1 MYKSFYSLLATPFAK
16 SILPEKAFLSST
28 FTEALA
34 RLDYLKRTRGMG
46 LLIGEPGAGKTFAL
60 RAFASSLSPSLYHV
74 MYFPLSTGTVMDFY
88 KGLAYGLGE
97 EPKSRK
103 VDLFRQ
109 IQQGVERIY
118 RERKITPVFILDEIH
133 MAKDVFLM
141 DISLLFN
148 FSMDSENPFILLLCG
163 LPHLRERLGLNQN
176 RPLVQRIVMRYK
188 MEALNKEEVAAYL
201 THHLELAGAKYPI
214 FTESA
219 IEAMATRTQGWPRLI
234 NQLAVHCL
242 LQGYALK
249 KEQID
254 EEVVRLSEQEIWM

>member
-1 MYKSFYSLLATPFAK
+1 MYKSFYSLTTTPFTK
-16 SILPEKAFLSST
+16 SILPEKAFRSSA

-34 RLDYLKRTRGMG
+34 RLDYVKRTKGIG
-46 LLIGEPGAGKTFAL
+46 LLLGEPGAGKTFAL
-60 RAFASSLSPSLYHV
+60 RTFSASLSPSLYHV
-74 MYFPLSTGTVMDFY
+74 MYFPLSTGTVLDFY

-97 EPKSRK
+97 EPKTRK

-109 IQQGVERIY
+109 IQQGIERLY
-118 RERKITPVFILDEIH
+118 RERKVTPVFILDEIH

-141 DISLLFN
+141 DLSLLFN
-148 FSMDSENPFILLLCG
+148 FAMDSENPFILLLCG

-188 MEALNKEEVAAYL
+188 IEALSKEEVAAYVN
-201 THHLELAGAKYPI
+201 HQLEESGAKHPI

-219 IEAMATRTQGWPRLI
+219 LEAVSTRTQGWPRLV
-234 NQLAVHCL
+234 NQLAIHCL

-249 KEQID
+249 KAQID
-254 EEVVRLSEQEIWM
+254 EDVVRLAEQEIWI